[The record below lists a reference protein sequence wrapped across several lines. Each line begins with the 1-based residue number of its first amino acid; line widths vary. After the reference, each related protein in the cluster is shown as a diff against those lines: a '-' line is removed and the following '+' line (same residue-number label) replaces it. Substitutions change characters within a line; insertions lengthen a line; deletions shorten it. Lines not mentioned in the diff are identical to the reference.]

1 MPNIIQP
8 NQVVTY
14 KKKITLRK
22 PENTKNSFWEEFFK
36 TLSIQVFAAILGTLT
51 AGIGTAI
58 IAPLGFSQLG
68 IATSSFLI
76 QSTINFGI
84 TEAFDIMYGNV
95 TTESTLLNLLF
106 SVSDIGQFGR
116 ALKYD
121 KLLKLTNQAKI
132 YEKIGINSRLKN
144 FYQLKQSVMY
154 KDILVGK
161 TKFAFKK
168 EVTDIE
174 ILNLISNLVQPQ
186 TKKALKNLSLKEMN
200 LYLDMQKTLH
210 RINPKLVNYVSKKE
224 ITNFDFM
231 LKKYKNI
238 SINDFFKMNDLE
250 ASKFVVDLAQTS
262 FGYQKI
268 LKMNNARIQSKFQET
283 FFNIFKSYKKIIKV
297 KIDKINPLKLINKIV
312 KKIFEPINQT
322 IATIKKHTSNIFVK
336 WNKLGQNL
344 IKKLNL
350 IPCHIDSFLLGFK
363 FEPSSIS
370 GEGFCTIYKNLIFR
384 SKLVK

>member
-1 MPNIIQP
+1 
-8 NQVVTY
+8 
-14 KKKITLRK
+14 
-22 PENTKNSFWEEFFK
+22 
-36 TLSIQVFAAILGTLT
+36 
-51 AGIGTAI
+51 
-58 IAPLGFSQLG
+58 
-68 IATSSFLI
+68 
-76 QSTINFGI
+76 
-84 TEAFDIMYGNV
+84 MYGNV

-238 SINDFFKMNDLE
+238 SINDFF
-250 ASKFVVDLAQTS
+250 
-262 FGYQKI
+262 
-268 LKMNNARIQSKFQET
+268 
-283 FFNIFKSYKKIIKV
+283 
-297 KIDKINPLKLINKIV
+297 
-312 KKIFEPINQT
+312 
-322 IATIKKHTSNIFVK
+322 
-336 WNKLGQNL
+336 
-344 IKKLNL
+344 
-350 IPCHIDSFLLGFK
+350 
-363 FEPSSIS
+363 
-370 GEGFCTIYKNLIFR
+370 
-384 SKLVK
+384 